1 MSIVGQS
8 TGEGTLIALQRPPT
22 LTSAVIDYIR
32 EAVLRGEFAPGQQL
46 RELPLSR
53 ALSTSRGTVREALRV
68 VHEDGLVKIVP
79 HHGAVVTELSAR
91 RVREIFE
98 LRTLLECHAVERAL
112 SGGYVDDAAI
122 AAMRAAFERLC
133 EAADGS
139 DPYAVI
145 EADMDF
151 HRRVAM
157 GSHQELLLEH
167 LAALRLQTRQ
177 AIAYTKIYDS
187 DLEGEAESHRPILD
201 AVIAGDPARASAAV
215 RLHITVAAERLLARM
230 AGSEQR

>member
-1 MSIVGQS
+1 M
-8 TGEGTLIALQRPPT
+8 IALQRPPT

-53 ALSTSRGTVREALRV
+53 ALSTSRGTVREALRAL
-68 VHEDGLVKIVP
+68 HEDGLVTIVP

-98 LRTLLECHAVERAL
+98 LRTLLECDAVERAL

-122 AAMRAAFERLC
+122 AAMRAAFERLSA
-133 EAADGS
+133 AADES
-139 DPYAVI
+139 DPFAVI
-145 EADMDF
+145 EADMSF
-151 HRRVAM
+151 HRQVAM
-157 GSHQELLLEH
+157 YSHQELLLEH
-167 LAALRLQTRQ
+167 LDALRLQTRQ

-215 RLHITVAAERLLARM
+215 RLHITDAGERLLARM
-230 AGSEQR
+230 VGSEQR